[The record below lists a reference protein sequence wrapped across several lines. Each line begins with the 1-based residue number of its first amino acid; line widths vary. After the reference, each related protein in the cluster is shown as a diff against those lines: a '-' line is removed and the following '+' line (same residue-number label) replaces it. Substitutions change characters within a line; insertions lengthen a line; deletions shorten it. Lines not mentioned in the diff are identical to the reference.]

1 MSAETKQPAAPQGDL
16 AAWQERVSVSL
27 ESALYLCGNRNKLDG
42 NEELST
48 LVFYIEQRVADA
60 KAHLAAMPQA
70 QPDAEMLAALKRC
83 LLFINDSDSFEDR
96 YGGPEFPES
105 SINIEAWLDKQLLAP
120 ARAAIAQAEQ
130 GAPA

>member
-48 LVFYIEQRVADA
+48 LVFYIEQRVTDA
-60 KAHLAAMPQA
+60 NTHLAAMPQA
-70 QPDAEMLAALKRC
+70 QPDAELLKALKD
-83 LLFINDSDSFEDR
+83 LLNTSPYQPASHRATVRAREVV
-96 YGGPEFPES
+96 
-105 SINIEAWLDKQLLAP
+105 
-120 ARAAIAQAEQ
+120 ARAEEVELAK
-130 GAPA
+130 